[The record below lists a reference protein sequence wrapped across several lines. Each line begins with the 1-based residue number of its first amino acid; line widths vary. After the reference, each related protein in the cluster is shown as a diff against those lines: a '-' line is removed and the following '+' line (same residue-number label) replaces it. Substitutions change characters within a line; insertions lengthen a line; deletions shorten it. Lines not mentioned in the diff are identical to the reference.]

1 LNGPVRTTSLLRL
14 LSCAIAL
21 AVTARAHAESAV
33 LLPHAGADALLEQ
46 RERAQRAVAAALRD
60 AGFELQPRAAAAAK
74 SDDRACTQVA
84 CAPALLKQ
92 LDAEIAVALAVWQAE
107 AGVEVHVT
115 IVDARGSHFPGR
127 ALAEGDG
134 GDPSTAARSALV
146 DAQSLQL
153 LGPGPW
159 VAVNGEPKGAAVWID
174 GRFVGSL
181 PYRAGVAPGDHTLEV
196 RADGRAAKQ
205 LALRVPL
212 EPTATARVDVALDA
226 AQTPLPASP
235 VADVHANA
243 GLANDPTA
251 VLADRIDSEPRSKA
265 SPWNY
270 VLGGALTAI
279 GGALIVIDPVRA
291 AARDGRCADPECSR
305 VYDFG
310 TRSALE
316 LAAGIAL
323 VGAGVTVLIWQP
335 LRVQTEVG
343 PDRALVRA
351 RLAF

>member
-1 LNGPVRTTSLLRL
+1 MNARVRPTILLRL
-14 LSCAIAL
+14 LPCAVAL
-21 AVTARAHAESAV
+21 LTAAQVRAESAV
-33 LLPHAGADALLEQ
+33 LLPHAGAEGLLAQ
-46 RERAQRAVAAALRD
+46 RERAQRAVAAALRE
-60 AGFELQPRAAAAAK
+60 AGFELQARASAPAK
-74 SDDRACTQVA
+74 ADDRACAQIA

-92 LDAEIAVALAVWQAE
+92 LGAEIAVALAVWQAE
-107 AGVEVHVT
+107 RGVEVHVT
-115 IVDARGSHFPGR
+115 IVDAAGSHFPGR
-127 ALAEGDG
+127 AATESD

-174 GRFVGSL
+174 GRFVGSS
-181 PYRAGVAPGDHTLEV
+181 PYRAGLAPGDHTLEV

-205 LALRVPL
+205 LPLRVPI
-212 EPTATARVDVALDA
+212 EPTATARIDVALDA
-226 AQTPLPASP
+226 TQAPAPGSTVP
-235 VADVHANA
+235 SMAASTA
-243 GLANDPTA
+243 LANDATA
-251 VLADRIDSEPRSKA
+251 VPADRLGPEPRTQS

-291 AARDGRCADPECSR
+291 AARDGRCADPECNR

-335 LRVQTEVG
+335 LRIQTEVA
-343 PDRALVRA
+343 PDRALVRT
-351 RLAF
+351 RLVF

>member
-1 LNGPVRTTSLLRL
+1 LNARVRTTILLRL
-14 LSCAIAL
+14 VSCAIAL
-21 AVTARAHAESAV
+21 LAAAQVHAERAV
-33 LLPHAGADALLEQ
+33 LLPHAGDGGLLDQ
-46 RERAQRAVAAALRD
+46 RERAQRAVAAALRE
-60 AGFELQPRAAAAAK
+60 AGFDLQARTSTPAK
-74 SDDRACTQVA
+74 TDDRACVQVA

-92 LDAEIAVALAVWQAE
+92 LGAEIAVALAVWQSE
-107 AGVEVHVT
+107 GGVEVHVT
-115 IVDARGSHFPGR
+115 IVDAAGSHFPGR
-127 ALAEGDG
+127 AVTESN
-134 GDPSTAARSALV
+134 GDPTSAARSALV

-174 GRFVGSL
+174 GRFVGSV

-205 LALRVPL
+205 LPLRVPL

-226 AQTPLPASP
+226 TQMPSPTAPDPAP
-235 VADVHANA
+235 AADAA
-243 GLANDPTA
+243 LANDATA
-251 VLADRIDSEPRSKA
+251 VLPDRSDAEPRTKS

-270 VLGGALTAI
+270 VLGGALTAV

-291 AARDGRCADPECSR
+291 AARDGRCADPECNR

-316 LAAGIAL
+316 LVAGIAL

-335 LRVQTEVG
+335 LRIQTEVG
-343 PDRALVRA
+343 PDHALLRT

>member
-1 LNGPVRTTSLLRL
+1 LL
-14 LSCAIAL
+14 
-21 AVTARAHAESAV
+21 VVARARAESAV
-33 LLPHAGADALLEQ
+33 LLPHAGAETLLEQ
-46 RERAQRAVAAALRD
+46 RERAQQAVAAALRE
-60 AGFELQPRAAAAAK
+60 AGFDPQIRSSGAAK
-74 SDDRACTQVA
+74 GGDRECSQVA

-92 LDAEIAVALAVWQAE
+92 VGAQIAVALAVWQAE
-107 AGVEVHVT
+107 RGVDIHVT
-115 IVDARGSHFPGR
+115 IVDAAGNHFPGR
-127 ALAEGDG
+127 AAAEADGDA
-134 GDPSTAARSALV
+134 PRAARSALV

-196 RADGRAAKQ
+196 RAAGRAAKQ

-212 EPTATARVDVALDA
+212 ESTATARVDVALDA
-226 AQTPLPASP
+226 PETAPAQAAAGVRPAEITLT
-235 VADVHANA
+235 N
-243 GLANDPTA
+243 GETA
-251 VLADRIDSEPRSKA
+251 VPADRIAAEGRTEP

-270 VLGGALTAI
+270 ALGGALAAV
-279 GGALIVIDPVRA
+279 GGILIVVDPVRA
-291 AARDGRCADPECSR
+291 AARDGRCADPECDR
-305 VYDFG
+305 VYAFG
-310 TRSALE
+310 TRSAVE

-335 LRVQTEVG
+335 LRVQPEVG
-343 PDRALVRA
+343 PDRALIRA

>member
-1 LNGPVRTTSLLRL
+1 LNGPLRTIIFSRL
-14 LSCAIAL
+14 LPCAIVL
-21 AVTARAHAESAV
+21 AAAARAHAESAV
-33 LLPHAGADALLEQ
+33 LLPHAGADTLLEQ
-46 RERAQRAVAAALRD
+46 RERAQRAVVAALRE
-60 AGFELQPRAAAAAK
+60 AGFELQARAPAAPKA
-74 SDDRACTQVA
+74 DACTQVA

-92 LDAEIAVALAVWQAE
+92 LGAEIAVALAVWQADS
-107 AGVEVHVT
+107 GVEVHVT
-115 IVDARGSHFPGR
+115 IVDTAGSHFPGR
-127 ALAEGDG
+127 AVAEGNN

-235 VADVHANA
+235 GPDSAADAA
-243 GLANDPTA
+243 SLDSATA
-251 VLADRIDSEPRSKA
+251 VPADRIDSEPRSKA

-270 VLGGALTAI
+270 ALGGALTAI